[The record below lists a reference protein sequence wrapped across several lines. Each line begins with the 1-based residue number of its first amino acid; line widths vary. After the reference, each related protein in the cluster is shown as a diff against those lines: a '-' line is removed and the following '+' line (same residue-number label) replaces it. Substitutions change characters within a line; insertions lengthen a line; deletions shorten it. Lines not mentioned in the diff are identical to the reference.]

1 MSYFFEFESRCSHW
15 TPLPILRGCGLH
27 YYLIPFPNEE
37 EAKAGISFLQAGFTM
52 KLMTF
57 AAYPSIGSEYNDKI
71 ETEQS

>member
-1 MSYFFEFESRCSHW
+1 MKKKPKLKY
-15 TPLPILRGCGLH
+15 P
-27 YYLIPFPNEE
+27 
-37 EAKAGISFLQAGFTM
+37 FLQAGFTM